1 MKSTQI
7 KIPAN
12 YVLLKPD
19 PEFKYYHLGGKQTE
33 IEVSHRDIDHA
44 HHVSIS
50 GTVIQVPQALVFNGP
65 IIQERELDFFEVLTK
80 FMNSEEGEAL
90 PVHPDDMAEYGD
102 LKRESVA
109 YDVPIEV
116 KPGDRVFF
124 TYSSHYRASDIGG
137 TVFTEDHGPLILVKY
152 DSLILGQVPHGNIK
166 PINGFLIVEPLLA
179 DPELVNNIIPVVK
192 QTKDGP
198 VFVQAVGNKWLA
210 TRRWSLGVVKHAA
223 RPSNGYLDF
232 LPAGA
237 DTDDIKVG
245 DVIIYNKLLSVAF
258 ESHYHQHLFNG
269 NRVVRLHR
277 KDVYGKFNMPVKRVR
292 AEYTFSLW
300 VN

>member
-1 MKSTQI
+1 MNSTQI
-7 KIPAN
+7 QIPTN
-12 YVLLKPD
+12 YVLVKVD
-19 PEFKYYHLGGKQTE
+19 PEFKYYHVGGKQTE
-33 IEVSHRDIDHA
+33 IEVSSREIDHA

-50 GTVIQVPQALVFNGP
+50 GVVIQVPQALVFNGP
-65 IIQERELDFFEVLTK
+65 TIEERELDFFEVLTK
-80 FMNSEEGEAL
+80 FMNSDEGEAL
-90 PVHPDDMAEYGD
+90 PVHPDDMAEYAD

-109 YDVPIEV
+109 YDVHIEV

-137 TVFTEDHGPLILVKY
+137 TVFTEDQGPLMLVKY
-152 DSLILGQVPHGNIK
+152 DSLLFGQARHGNIK

-179 DPELVNNIIPVVK
+179 DPDLVNNLIPL
-192 QTKDGP
+192 TKNTPDGP
-198 VFVQAVGNKWLA
+198 VIVQVPGYKWLA

-223 RPSNGYLDF
+223 RPVRRYLDF
-232 LPAGA
+232 LPAGS
-237 DTDDIKVG
+237 DTDELKVG

-277 KDVYGKFNMPVKRVR
+277 KDVYGKFNKPVKKVR
-292 AEYTFSLW
+292 TDYTYSLW
-300 VN
+300 VQ